1 MNRLCWIFT
10 VVTFSIASAA
20 AAQES
25 PKSDEK
31 AEDGWIKMF
40 NGKNLDGWKT
50 VENEKSWSVED
61 GMIVGRGERSH
72 LFYGEREFADLEF
85 KADIKLKKGGNS
97 GMYFRTK
104 MEGGWPTGYEAQVN
118 NSSPDPRR
126 TGSLYRFSDV
136 KEQLVEDDTWWTQ
149 HIIAKG
155 NHIIIKVND
164 KTVVD
169 FVDDKETFKKG
180 YIALQQHDPGSV
192 VHYKNLMVKPL
203 GEKK

>member
-1 MNRLCWIFT
+1 MHRFVLM
-10 VVTFSIASAA
+10 SAA
-20 AAQES
+20 LLLCLGSFAV
-25 PKSDEK
+25 SDEK
-31 AEDGWIKMF
+31 SQKSSKDDGWIRIF

-50 VENEKSWSVED
+50 VENEDSWKVED

-72 LFYGEREFADLEF
+72 LFYAERQFKDLEF
-85 KADIKLKKGGNS
+85 KADIKLAKNGNS

-104 MEGGWPTGYEAQVN
+104 MEPGWPTGYEAQVN

-126 TGSLYRFSDV
+126 TGSLYRFEDV
-136 KEQLVEDDTWWTQ
+136 KEKLVDDDTWWTQ
-149 HIIAKG
+149 HVIARG
-155 NHIIIKVND
+155 NHIIVKVND

-169 FVDDKETFKKG
+169 YTDKDNTYKEG

-203 GEKK
+203 DEKK

>member
-1 MNRLCWIFT
+1 MKRLSWVFALA
-10 VVTFSIASAA
+10 VLSIASTAVS
-20 AAQES
+20 QEKS
-25 PKSDEK
+25 KSDAK
-31 AEDGWIKMF
+31 QEDGWIKIF

-72 LFYGEREFADLEF
+72 LFYAEREFEDLEF
-85 KADIKLKKGGNS
+85 KADIKLAKSGNS

-104 MEGGWPTGYEAQVN
+104 MEEGWPPGYEAQVN
-118 NSSPDPRR
+118 KSSPDPRR
-126 TGSLYRFSDV
+126 TGSLYRFADV
-136 KEQLVEDDTWWTQ
+136 KEQLVKDDEWWTQ
-149 HIIAKG
+149 HVIAKG
-155 NHIIIKVND
+155 NHIIIKVNG

-169 FVDDKETFKKG
+169 FVDDKETYKKG